1 MFTIQSERII
11 WLSGKVVRNNIIT
24 NKNDVVSE
32 AGQIWSLLSERKI
45 LSVKRI
51 GEMTHYHESLVC
63 LALGWLVKE
72 NKVRLFEK
80 SGVLHAELNIS
91 IPEMYY

>member
-1 MFTIQSERII
+1 M
-11 WLSGKVVRNNIIT
+11 

-32 AGQIWSLLSERKI
+32 AGQIWSLLSERKT
-45 LSVKRI
+45 LSVEKI
-51 GEMTHYHESLVC
+51 GEMTHRQESLVC

-72 NKVRLFEK
+72 KKVRLVEK
-80 SGVLHAELNIS
+80 SGVLHAELNAS

>member
-1 MFTIQSERII
+1 MTE
-11 WLSGKVVRNNIIT
+11 
-24 NKNDVVSE
+24 NDVVSE